1 MSKCIDKFDIFTNRA
16 SNDNIHL
23 INQTVDAEIKVIM
36 IPQRVGV
43 AESPAENKS
52 SNGPLRV
59 QSNAIEQSIL
69 QREGMRYLPG
79 IC

>member
-1 MSKCIDKFDIFTNRA
+1 M
-16 SNDNIHL
+16 HM

-36 IPQRVGV
+36 IPQRAGD
-43 AESPAENKS
+43 AENPAENNS

-59 QSNAIEQSIL
+59 QSNAITQSIL

-79 IC
+79 I

>member
-1 MSKCIDKFDIFTNRA
+1 MTLSCIDKYEVFTNLN
-16 SNDNIHL
+16 SNDNIHM

-36 IPQRVGV
+36 IPQRAGD
-43 AESPAENKS
+43 AENPAENKS

-59 QSNAIEQSIL
+59 QSNAISQSIL

-79 IC
+79 V

>member
-1 MSKCIDKFDIFTNRA
+1 M
-16 SNDNIHL
+16 HL
-23 INQTVDAEIKVIM
+23 TYKQTVDAEITVM
-36 IPQRVGV
+36 MLLQRAGD
-43 AESPAENKS
+43 AENPAENKS

-59 QSNAIEQSIL
+59 QSNAITQSIL